1 MLLLLWIQFS
11 ALKHNCPIFGN
22 NISHGN
28 RVGSKKCSPVHHISQ
43 SYRISSG
50 KDDFASRQYR
60 CTSLL
65 HLLCLSERNAWSLLY
80 PVEIVWL
87 DLMKHRGSL
96 KTKWYFQ
103 RRNSESISGHIYLD
117 EEVISFC
124 LGRVSRIWLIKQ
136 VLNSHKNLFHSYGWS
151 PTLHIPESL
160 LCYTSFIS
168 MASLQPYE

>member
-1 MLLLLWIQFS
+1 MSWEQ
-11 ALKHNCPIFGN
+11 
-22 NISHGN
+22 
-28 RVGSKKCSPVHHISQ
+28 VMCSPVHHITQ

-50 KDDFASRQYR
+50 KDFASRQYR

-65 HLLCLSERNAWSLLY
+65 HLCLFERNAWSILY

-87 DLMKHRGSL
+87 DLMKQRGSL

-103 RRNSESISGHIYLD
+103 RRNLESTSGHIYLD

-124 LGRVSRIWLIKQ
+124 LGRIRRIWLIKQ

-151 PTLHIPESL
+151 PPLHIPEVL
-160 LCYTSFIS
+160 LCYTR
-168 MASLQPYE
+168 ASSLWLVSNPMNNTSYKLFRVAKGTYTILVKNG